1 MLLLHVCQAMET
13 NTCVFLLLVVALL
26 SSEAQTAP
34 RAAPN
39 SLDIRVAVA
48 PSLLP
53 SDTVK
58 YAAFSTDFQAGK
70 VRASTSEDAYDW
82 EDW

>member
-1 MLLLHVCQAMET
+1 MSMSAISSVFVLLLT
-13 NTCVFLLLVVALL
+13 ALL
-26 SSEAQTAP
+26 NLEVESAP
-34 RAAPN
+34 RAAPDP
-39 SLDIRVAVA
+39 LYTRVAVA

-58 YAAFSTDFQAGK
+58 YAAFSTDFSTGK
-70 VRASTSEDAYDW
+70 VRVSTSQDAYDW

>member
-1 MLLLHVCQAMET
+1 MLLLIT
-13 NTCVFLLLVVALL
+13 LL
-26 SSEAQTAP
+26 SSEAKTAP
-34 RAAPN
+34 NP
-39 SLDIRVAVA
+39 LDTRVAVA
-48 PSLLP
+48 PNLFP

-58 YAAFSTDFQAGK
+58 YAAFSTDFQTGK

>member
-1 MLLLHVCQAMET
+1 MGILSCVVVLLLT
-13 NTCVFLLLVVALL
+13 ALL
-26 SSEAQTAP
+26 NSEVESAP
-34 RAAPN
+34 RAAPEP
-39 SLDIRVAVA
+39 LDTRVAVA

-58 YAAFSTDFQAGK
+58 YAAFSTDFTTGK
-70 VRASTSEDAYDW
+70 VRVSTSQDAYDW

>member
-1 MLLLHVCQAMET
+1 MGIISCIVVLLLIALRSPE
-13 NTCVFLLLVVALL
+13 VA
-26 SSEAQTAP
+26 SAP
-34 RAAPN
+34 RAAPEP
-39 SLDIRVAVA
+39 LDTRVAVA

-58 YAAFSTDFQAGK
+58 YAAFSTDFPTGI
-70 VRASTSEDAYDW
+70 VRVSTSQDAYDW